1 MCCVENRIFASCI
14 FNNFS
19 KISYV
24 LFYAFAVI
32 IVVNKWD
39 LLRRTTSAK
48 TEYENHIRE
57 QLRFMD
63 YVPIEFISATTGY
76 RVSKLMD
83 LALHV
88 YTERAFRF
96 KTRQIMDIIR
106 VASARHLPPSKRGR
120 YLKIKYVTQANLF
133 PPTFIFWINDLAL
146 MHFTYERYL
155 ENLIREHHAYVGTP
169 LRLIF
174 LVEVHVLF
182 LSSG

>member
-106 VASARHLPPSKRGR
+106 VASARHL
-120 YLKIKYVTQANLF
+120 Y
-133 PPTFIFWINDLAL
+133 
-146 MHFTYERYL
+146 
-155 ENLIREHHAYVGTP
+155 
-169 LRLIF
+169 F
-174 LVEVHVLF
+174 LDQ
-182 LSSG
+182 